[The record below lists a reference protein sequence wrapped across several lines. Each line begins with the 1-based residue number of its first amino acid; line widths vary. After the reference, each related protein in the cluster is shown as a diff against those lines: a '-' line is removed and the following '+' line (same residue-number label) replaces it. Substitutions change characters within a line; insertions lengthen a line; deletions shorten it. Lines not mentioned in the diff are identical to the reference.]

1 VCGRIAGITGADTAV
16 DVGRAAADM
25 IVSSVVTMMAARF
38 GTSAVVLGAGAATS
52 WWTLGIGLVVGVI
65 VDQIIAAVWNWTYD
79 PHGKLVSMMDTKIDE
94 VRTLVLDGDDGKPG
108 LREELRRYA
117 DKRAIVRREA
127 VLQLLA
133 DTTGSK

>member
-1 VCGRIAGITGADTAV
+1 
-16 DVGRAAADM
+16 
-25 IVSSVVTMMAARF
+25 
-38 GTSAVVLGAGAATS
+38 
-52 WWTLGIGLVVGVI
+52 
-65 VDQIIAAVWNWTYD
+65 
-79 PHGKLVSMMDTKIDE
+79 MMDTKIDE